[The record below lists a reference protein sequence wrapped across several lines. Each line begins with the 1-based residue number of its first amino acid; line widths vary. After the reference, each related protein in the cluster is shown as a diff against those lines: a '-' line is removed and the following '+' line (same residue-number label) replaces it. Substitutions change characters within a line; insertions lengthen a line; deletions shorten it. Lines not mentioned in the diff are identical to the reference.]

1 MLNNGG
7 YWTWVLEYLGYE
19 HIKDLML
26 LLKQFYYD
34 FNDKMNEL
42 LTLGIRAIV
51 MNNKQKKQEGYI
63 IKYKLRIIFFL
74 NGSLVLALPLIENKN
89 ISK

>member
-7 YWTWVLEYLGYE
+7 YWTWVLKYLGYGTWT
-19 HIKDLML
+19 HQRLML

-42 LTLGIRAIV
+42 LTLGIRVIV
-51 MNNKQKKQEGYI
+51 MNNKQKKHKGYI
-63 IKYKLRIIFFL
+63 IK
-74 NGSLVLALPLIENKN
+74 
-89 ISK
+89 

>member
-1 MLNNGG
+1 MVHNNTISRIKSNLDSIILKNSKCLTMGA
-7 YWTWVLEYLGYE
+7 TELEFQNILDMEHE

-42 LTLGIRAIV
+42 LTLG
-51 MNNKQKKQEGYI
+51 KSHSYEQ
-63 IKYKLRIIFFL
+63 
-74 NGSLVLALPLIENKN
+74 
-89 ISK
+89 

>member
-63 IKYKLRIIFFL
+63 IKYKLRIIFF
-74 NGSLVLALPLIENKN
+74 
-89 ISK
+89 